1 MHECYGYIHNRP
13 LLLTDDSQ
21 NNKQVLESNC
31 ICIFFLTLENVNK
44 DLKKKKRYEVA
55 ETLRD

>member
-1 MHECYGYIHNRP
+1 MYEYYDYVHNRS

-31 ICIFFLTLENVNK
+31 ICVFFLTLEKVNK
-44 DLKKKKRYEVA
+44 GLEKKGIKWLE
-55 ETLRD
+55 L